1 MPHISIIIPI
11 YKAEKYLDRCINSV
25 INQSYR
31 NFELILVN
39 DGSPDSSLN
48 ICRTWANKDSRIKV
62 MEQEN
67 LGANASRLNGYRVAK
82 GEYLCFVDADDT
94 MPLNALEKLYREIS
108 KGYDVVKGNYMTVN
122 SFGQCKYSALLISEI
137 TNTTCYIQKML
148 ENELLP
154 FLWGGLYRK
163 SLFDEDI
170 FNLSIRNKIVIG
182 EDWITNIGIA
192 TKVKKFLQIKEV
204 VYEYYVNSASTM
216 NTSITSSDYMERTMN
231 IVSGLVASNEVEHI
245 IRRKLVFGYILNS
258 FIPELKFSVSRY
270 KKVTDYLTDLSN
282 AQIVKKNIDKKYLLF
297 ISFLPLYFIAE
308 ALKQQTDDKAEQQ
321 DEHEDF
327 QRVAQCRHKNAA
339 RFLMFLVAVDVVGMA
354 LVAAVEGVRQN
365 VAQRDVQQP
374 AAHDGKRHLAGQQQH
389 ERDPL
394 GRLRRQQRDGL
405 VAGRDEHRQQR
416 TGRDDPACV
425 QVGGHRT
432 EAALR
437 HTAQQRTGD
446 EPPAPAAC
454 EGPLDALTVMAFEP
468 LDQQVGQIQKRQ
480 HFHAVDQCVQ
490 KCV

>member
-82 GEYLCFVDADDT
+82 GEYLCFVYADDT

-231 IVSGLVASNEVEHI
+231 IVSVLVASNEVEHI

-297 ISFLPLYFIAE
+297 ISFLPLYFIYSRIYCILYRWVK
-308 ALKQQTDDKAEQQ
+308 LK
-321 DEHEDF
+321 
-327 QRVAQCRHKNAA
+327 
-339 RFLMFLVAVDVVGMA
+339 
-354 LVAAVEGVRQN
+354 
-365 VAQRDVQQP
+365 
-374 AAHDGKRHLAGQQQH
+374 GK
-389 ERDPL
+389 
-394 GRLRRQQRDGL
+394 
-405 VAGRDEHRQQR
+405 
-416 TGRDDPACV
+416 
-425 QVGGHRT
+425 
-432 EAALR
+432 
-437 HTAQQRTGD
+437 
-446 EPPAPAAC
+446 
-454 EGPLDALTVMAFEP
+454 
-468 LDQQVGQIQKRQ
+468 KRK
-480 HFHAVDQCVQ
+480 VIN
-490 KCV
+490 